1 MKGLTSIERIIVE
14 SIEDEQLP
22 LKEIVNKSG
31 LQEGVSFNTLQVLL
45 IRGIIKF
52 EKGLY
57 SLNQYIPHNIN
68 EEINGSVAKKSE
80 FLEIVEALV
89 GTKTD
94 KILCFKKIALDQ
106 RDEKIFKAMLW
117 NLESFL
123 KDAHQKSRSHIPV
136 KNRKI
141 IFWALGDVQ
150 KVVSELI
157 KVY

>member
-1 MKGLTSIERIIVE
+1 LFCWQHTFPS
-14 SIEDEQLP
+14 
-22 LKEIVNKSG
+22 NKNKPT
-31 LQEGVSFNTLQVLL
+31 V
-45 IRGIIKF
+45 
-52 EKGLY
+52 LY
-57 SLNQYIPHNIN
+57 SNFQ
-68 EEINGSVAKKSE
+68 
-80 FLEIVEALV
+80 
-89 GTKTD
+89 
-94 KILCFKKIALDQ
+94 KIALDQ

-150 KVVSELI
+150 KVVGELI